1 MEELIENLN
10 LEEMDYYYHITSKG
24 FGMDIIENGLY
35 MEESDL
41 RSTTIKLPDEFL
53 EDPVGYCRN
62 EYKDGHVKR
71 QEMVLIGCY
80 KDEGERL
87 IGRTDLPKYVGDQKL
102 CYLIRSENIIGYI
115 DLESLNVI
123 YNPEYAYGYMI

>member
-1 MEELIENLN
+1 MENLN

-41 RSTTIKLPDEFL
+41 RSTTIMLDEEFFYNP
-53 EDPVGYCRN
+53 EEYCRR
-62 EYKDGHVKR
+62 EYKDGIVKR

-80 KDEGERL
+80 RDEEESLVERAD
-87 IGRTDLPKYVGDQKL
+87 IPKYIGDQKL
-102 CYLIRSENIIGYI
+102 DYLIRSENILGYI
-115 DLESLNVI
+115 DLETLNVI
-123 YNPEYAYGYMI
+123 YNPEYAHRYVI